1 MTAAAS
7 LVQYGSDSDDSG
19 SEQQPGSKNPPA
31 SASASASLSVM
42 PRTVSS
48 LKRPSSSLSLPPPAA
63 KKPKIDLDPFGLGS
77 ATAAASSSSSSVKA
91 KAKGKDDVEE
101 GSGGSSSGG
110 ISGILGMPRTVRRTI
125 DSRPPGASV
134 SSLPPSTSAESI
146 PSSSIHTTG
155 SNSKPG
161 LDDAGAQAG
170 EEDAEEEGIPFGWAQ
185 DPDGTLYPVT
195 PQAHEQYAQW
205 QAAQQRV
212 AQADQKDKDSS
223 NSNSKLPSYSAS
235 DLAQSGKPSTSD
247 KSLDAKYAA
256 AAASASESDAPVV
269 KNKATSGRARYKGQL
284 SALLAI
290 ANERKEELEEKHSK
304 GRDRNRDARQ
314 RYGF

>member
-19 SEQQPGSKNPPA
+19 SEQQQQQQGSKNPP
-31 SASASASLSVM
+31 ASLSVM

-63 KKPKIDLDPFGLGS
+63 KKPKVDLDPFGLGS

-91 KAKGKDDVEE
+91 KAKGKDVE
-101 GSGGSSSGG
+101 G
-110 ISGILGMPRTVRRTI
+110 TTTRTI
-125 DSRPPGASV
+125 DSRPLGASV
-134 SSLPPSTSAESI
+134 SSLPPSTSAISI
-146 PSSSIHTTG
+146 PSSSSSSLPTIG

-161 LDDAGAQAG
+161 LDDAAA
-170 EEDAEEEGIPFGWAQ
+170 EEEEEEEEGIPFGWAQ

-212 AQADQKDKDSS
+212 AKADQNQDKKDS

>member
-19 SEQQPGSKNPPA
+19 SEQQQQQPGSKNPP
-31 SASASASLSVM
+31 ASLSVM

-63 KKPKIDLDPFGLGS
+63 KKPKVDLDPFGLGS

-91 KAKGKDDVEE
+91 KAKGKDIEE

-170 EEDAEEEGIPFGWAQ
+170 EEEEGIPFGWAQ

-205 QAAQQRV
+205 QAAQKRV
-212 AQADQKDKDSS
+212 AQADQKDKDSSS

-235 DLAQSGKPSTSD
+235 DLAQSGKPSISGD
-247 KSLDAKYAA
+247 KTLDAKYAA
-256 AAASASESDAPVV
+256 AAASASASESDAPVV

>member
-1 MTAAAS
+1 MTAAS

-19 SEQQPGSKNPPA
+19 SEQQQQQGSKNPP
-31 SASASASLSVM
+31 ASLSVM

-91 KAKGKDDVEE
+91 KAKGKDVE
-101 GSGGSSSGG
+101 G
-110 ISGILGMPRTVRRTI
+110 TTTRTI
-125 DSRPPGASV
+125 DSRPLGASV

-161 LDDAGAQAG
+161 LDDAAA
-170 EEDAEEEGIPFGWAQ
+170 EEEEEEEGIPFGWAQ

-205 QAAQQRV
+205 QAAQKRV
-212 AQADQKDKDSS
+212 AQAEQKDKGSS